1 MADKNPMMLFHC
13 FSVCREPDFPGS
25 DGGADRKELSADSA
39 GKQWKT
45 DACFKMLGRTL
56 LHNNSRECYLSAC
69 AKEGSDIVT
78 ISISGDPCDLCAR
91 YENRLLSISGKT
103 QGLVT
108 LEQAMSEGLF
118 HPNCTH
124 RMIAVPEV
132 VAQEYYD
139 KDGKEKTEYRV
150 DWENHLLHQQIRKE
164 QREEARLN
172 REDRKKA
179 EEDRKKAAHEAHLKH
194 RQKQLSQAKKNRTK
208 REAELI
214 GADLIKGEHT
224 REQDLMAVNPNFDY
238 IKDVIWKYN
247 CQRCITAYEARRRG
261 IDVTAKPRPPLTEHD
276 YLSRSC
282 GWSDAYKNGKIISC
296 VALNGKAAKNKIIKA
311 INQMPDGSRCAVQ
324 IRYKRRRGGGHVF
337 IAEYINGNVLFIDPQ
352 PNGYSV
358 MFDQS
363 EIFSQA
369 SGRDCFIMRLDNL
382 KFSDTVKECCEG
394 VKND

>member
-1 MADKNPMMLFHC
+1 MWIERRN
-13 FSVCREPDFPGS
+13 
-25 DGGADRKELSADSA
+25 
-39 GKQWKT
+39 
-45 DACFKMLGRTL
+45 
-56 LHNNSRECYLSAC
+56 
-69 AKEGSDIVT
+69 
-78 ISISGDPCDLCAR
+78 
-91 YENRLLSISGKT
+91 
-103 QGLVT
+103 
-108 LEQAMSEGLF
+108 
-118 HPNCTH
+118 
-124 RMIAVPEV
+124 
-132 VAQEYYD
+132 
-139 KDGKEKTEYRV
+139 
-150 DWENHLLHQQIRKE
+150 
-164 QREEARLN
+164 
-172 REDRKKA
+172 A
-179 EEDRKKAAHEAHLKH
+179 EEDDRKKAAHEAHLKH
-194 RQKQLSQAKKNRTK
+194 RQEQLSQAKKNRTK
-208 REAELI
+208 QEAELI
-214 GADLIKGEHT
+214 GADLINGEHT

-238 IKDVIWKYN
+238 KKNGIWKYN

-261 IDVTAKPRPPLTEHD
+261 IKVTGKPRPPLTEHD

-352 PNGYSV
+352 PNGFSV